1 MTGDELRKESPVTTS
16 VPDRESRRQRDLEDG
31 TRRAWAAYRESLR
44 DLQGRDYDE
53 AEGRSWDRLQRRLRE
68 LQAPGDDA
76 TGGDRGGDQGRRPQS

>member
-1 MTGDELRKESPVTTS
+1 MTTS
-16 VPDRESRRQRDLEDG
+16 APDRGSRHERERADG

-68 LQAPGDDA
+68 LQGPGDDA
-76 TGGDRGGDQGRRPQS
+76 TGGERGDAIDRRPQA